1 MRYIAPEQV
10 MRDRFR
16 NGRKPDWHTAI
27 LCFRDRS
34 GSDTLVRELGA
45 EPLGYK
51 VLWGMDEC
59 LTHQVEISGQ
69 LVGVIGRCEWG
80 GPQTAILVEELAHL
94 GVLNVIGLGMAGSI
108 VENLPKGSLVVA
120 ASALTTDGTS
130 RHYEGFPSA
139 HPDEELLSAAIE
151 AAQRLRLPFRQ
162 ATAVTADAIYRE
174 TDEVVRRWA
183 EQGAEMVNMETAP
196 LYAASSRCG
205 LRSIWVGHIS
215 DCLVGDRWDGWD
227 ANAEDPARATVKLA
241 VQLLEVMAERGT
253 HTVCTRE
260 TFRPYRIEGLR
271 WWATDEWEEA
281 YKAHKGT
288 WPHTTW
294 FPEDLWRELYSNGY
308 RYCSL
313 LVNGQGV
320 ATAGLWP
327 RTEKVWEVIA
337 VGTGP
342 DFRKKGYGKA
352 VVSFVTQ
359 TILNAGK
366 VARLT
371 FRKGNIP
378 MERIAAALG
387 YEAR

>member
-1 MRYIAPEQV
+1 MRYITPEQI

-16 NGRKPDWHTAI
+16 NGRRPDWSTAI

-80 GPQTAILVEELAHL
+80 GPQTAILVEELVQL
-94 GVLNVIGLGMAGSI
+94 GVLNVLGLGMAGSI
-108 VENLPKGSLVVA
+108 VENLPKGSLVIA

-130 RHYEGFPSA
+130 RHYEDFRLV
-139 HPDEELLSAAIE
+139 HPDEQLLSAAME

-162 ATAVTADAIYRE
+162 TTAATTDAIYRE
-174 TDEVVRRWA
+174 TGEVVRGWA
-183 EQGAEMVNMETAP
+183 EQGAEMVTMETAP

-227 ANAEDPARATVKLA
+227 ASADDRARATAQLA
-241 VQLLEVMAERGT
+241 LHLLEAMAEQDT
-253 HTVCTRE
+253 EAVCTGE

-271 WWATDEWEEA
+271 WWAADEWEEA
-281 YKAHKGT
+281 YKAHKGM
-288 WPHTTW
+288 WPQSTW
-294 FPEDLWRELYSNGY
+294 FPQDLWRELYSEGY

-313 LVNGQGV
+313 LVNGRGV

-327 RTEKVWEVIA
+327 RTDKAWEVIA
-337 VGTGP
+337 VGTAP
-342 DFRKKGYGKA
+342 RFRNRGYGKA

-359 TILNAGK
+359 EILDAGRD
-366 VARLT
+366 AALT
-371 FRKGNIP
+371 FRKGNTP
-378 MERIAAALG
+378 MHRIAAALG
-387 YEAR
+387 YEPR